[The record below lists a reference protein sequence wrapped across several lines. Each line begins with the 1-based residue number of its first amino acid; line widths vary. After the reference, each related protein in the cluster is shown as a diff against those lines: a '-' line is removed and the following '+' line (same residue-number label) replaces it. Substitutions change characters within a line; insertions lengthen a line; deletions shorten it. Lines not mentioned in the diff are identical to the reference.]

1 MTTNNIKVENKS
13 NSNWYVYIL
22 VCIDNTLYTGITKN
36 VKRRINKHNNKLGA
50 KYVKG
55 RLPVKLV
62 YKEKYTSRSEA
73 AKREYQIKNMSKL
86 DKKKLY
92 T

>member
-1 MTTNNIKVENKS
+1 MITKNIKPENKN
-13 NSNWYVYIL
+13 NSSWYVYIL

-36 VKRRINKHNNKLGA
+36 IKRRINQHNNGLGA

-55 RLPVKLV
+55 RLPVQLV
-62 YKEKYTSRSEA
+62 YRETYKSHSEA

-86 DKKKLY
+86 EKEKLY